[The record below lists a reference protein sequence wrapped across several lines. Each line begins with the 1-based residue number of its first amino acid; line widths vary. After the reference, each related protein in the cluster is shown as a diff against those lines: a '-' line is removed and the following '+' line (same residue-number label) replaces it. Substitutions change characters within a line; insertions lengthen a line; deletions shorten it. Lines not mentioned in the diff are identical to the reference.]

1 MSAYEVVQMAI
12 TGELCNPGFRL
23 LHTMVYYISVH
34 NILVSFYAEY
44 VNCCHFG
51 LFFVSVCENTPI
63 RRVIFTKMAMSILMH
78 EHINSTIL
86 AKVGNAGT
94 KCVLNMIYLEILH
107 IVLKYL

>member
-1 MSAYEVVQMAI
+1 MRQFKWPLQVNYVTQALDIAHNGV
-12 TGELCNPGFRL
+12 L
-23 LHTMVYYISVH
+23 YI
-34 NILVSFYAEY
+34 SFYAEY

-94 KCVLNMIYLEILH
+94 KCVLNMIYQETIH
-107 IVLKYL
+107 IV